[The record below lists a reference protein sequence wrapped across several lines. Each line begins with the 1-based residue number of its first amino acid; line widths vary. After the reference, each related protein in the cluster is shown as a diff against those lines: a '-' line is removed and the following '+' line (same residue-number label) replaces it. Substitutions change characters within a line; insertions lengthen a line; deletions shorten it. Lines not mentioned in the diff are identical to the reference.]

1 MFTDKR
7 KCGCQRKSE
16 GKTSTMQEQKRIIQ
30 LIERLLSNQATGKE
44 KEELFHLLN
53 SEIQDDQ
60 ISTWLE
66 QNWEKTEHKGLDIPS
81 KAILEKIHQQI
92 GITKTHIN
100 KSIDRKIRIRKL
112 VRTTLK
118 YAAVCIVACGIEWFI
133 LTQRNATDDNM
144 VSQITQY
151 NEITVPTGSKS
162 YVVLADSTKVWLNA
176 GAKFRYPSN
185 FKEKYREVFLEGEA
199 FFDVSENK
207 DMPFFV
213 NMAGINVKV
222 LGTQFNVKAYTDEKS
237 IETTLVEGSIEVVGL
252 RSDKQDES
260 NLQLKPGQKLILTK
274 DKSFQSPAMS
284 QQNQAEG
291 SSTQKDLLIK
301 IKNAEI
307 ITLHDTKP
315 ETAWTEDKLIFYKER
330 FDNVKVKL
338 ERWYGVTIDIQDPE
352 ILDYRFTGTFDEET
366 FEQALLALKKAARFD
381 YQIKKKHVTI
391 KPI

>member
-1 MFTDKR
+1 
-7 KCGCQRKSE
+7 
-16 GKTSTMQEQKRIIQ
+16 MQEQKRIIQ
-30 LIERLLSNQATGKE
+30 LIEQLLSNQASGRE

-53 SEIQDDQ
+53 SGMQEDQ
-60 ISTWLE
+60 INNWLKE
-66 QNWEKTEHKGLDIPS
+66 NWEKTEHAGIDIPS
-81 KAILEKIHQQI
+81 GVLLEKIHQQI
-92 GITKTHIN
+92 GITKTNIN
-100 KSIDRKIRIRKL
+100 KSIDRKIQIRKL

-118 YAAVCIVACGIEWFI
+118 YAAVCIVACGIEWYF
-133 LTQRNATDDNM
+133 LTQKDITDNNT
-144 VSQITQY
+144 VVQTIQY

-176 GAKFRYPSN
+176 GAKLRYPSN
-185 FKEKYREVFLEGEA
+185 FRENYREVFLEGEA
-199 FFDVSENK
+199 FFDVSKNK

-213 NMAGINVKV
+213 NMAGMNIKV

-274 DKSFQSPAMS
+274 DKSFQSSAMS
-284 QQNQAEG
+284 QQNQAEDA
-291 SSTQKDLLIK
+291 STQKDLLIK

-330 FDNVKVKL
+330 FDNVKIKL